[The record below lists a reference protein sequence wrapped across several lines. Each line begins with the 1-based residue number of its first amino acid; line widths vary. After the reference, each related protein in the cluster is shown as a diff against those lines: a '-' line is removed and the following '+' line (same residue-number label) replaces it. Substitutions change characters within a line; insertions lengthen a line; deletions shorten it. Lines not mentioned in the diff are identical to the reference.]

1 MNIHTI
7 ILHKKIH
14 LYSQSQNHT
23 TIKNALLKQFIS
35 LPAHKLCYLNIHIYI
50 QQILFKKIYE
60 RFNPKLP
67 PIFPII
73 EYTYTINSREVQ
85 ETFYHVR
92 LHTEICER

>member
-1 MNIHTI
+1 M
-7 ILHKKIH
+7 
-14 LYSQSQNHT
+14 
-23 TIKNALLKQFIS
+23 S
-35 LPAHKLCYLNIHIYI
+35 LPAHKFCYLNIHIYI

-85 ETFYHVR
+85 ETFY
-92 LHTEICER
+92 